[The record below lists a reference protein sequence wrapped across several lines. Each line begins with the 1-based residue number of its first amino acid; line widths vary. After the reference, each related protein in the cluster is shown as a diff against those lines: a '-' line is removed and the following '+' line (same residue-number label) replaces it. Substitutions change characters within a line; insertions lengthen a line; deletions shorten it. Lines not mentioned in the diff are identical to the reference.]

1 MSKKILIIR
10 LGAIGDV
17 VHTTNTFRAI
27 KKLHPEAKIHYLT
40 SALIKP
46 LLAYDPDIEQV
57 WTADIKKMK
66 VFSKYSASLSKE
78 LKQENFDIIINLQ
91 PSLKTRWLGFLTGVK
106 KIIDYKKTFKL
117 HAVDNFW
124 ATAKKEFKEIE
135 KLPEL
140 KLYLN
145 PEAIKKAKNYASE
158 LKHPIIVLNAGGIIS
173 KRQGRAYPTPKWI
186 ELGNKIQQ
194 KFDGTILLT
203 GAKEDVE
210 LLSGLK
216 EISGSKFLVG
226 ELSLEDS
233 CALIGEA
240 DLLISGDSGPLHIA
254 TALGVKSI
262 GLFGSMPAKRTG
274 PYGAGHAT
282 ITADMPCIPCNRR
295 KCEFLKK
302 GEIFTPC
309 MDNIPT
315 EQVITAISEVL

>member
-1 MSKKILIIR
+1 MPKKILIIR

-27 KKLHPEAKIHYLT
+27 KKLCPNAQIHYLT

-46 LLAYDPDIEQV
+46 LLAYDPDIEKV

-66 VFSKYSASLSKE
+66 VFSKYSATLSKE
-78 LKQENFDIIINLQ
+78 LKQEKFDLIINLQ
-91 PSLKTRWLGFLTGVK
+91 PSLKTRWIGFLTGVK
-106 KIIDYKKTFKL
+106 KVIDYKKTFQL

-124 ATAKKEFKEIE
+124 ATAKKEFENIE
-135 KLPEL
+135 KLPNL

-145 PEAIKKAKNYASE
+145 PEAIKKAKNYVSE

-173 KRQGRAYPTPKWI
+173 KRQGRSYPTPKWL
-186 ELGNKIQQ
+186 ELGEKIQ
-194 KFDGTILLT
+194 KKYDGTILLT
-203 GAKEDVE
+203 GAKEDIE
-210 LLSGLK
+210 LLSELK
-216 EISGSKFLVG
+216 NISGSRFLVG

-240 DLLISGDSGPLHIA
+240 DMLISGDSGPLHIA
-254 TALGVKSI
+254 TALGVKTI

-274 PYGAGHAT
+274 PYGIGHTT
-282 ITADMPCIPCNRR
+282 ITADLPCIPCNRR

-309 MDNIPT
+309 MAKINTDKILDT
-315 EQVITAISEVL
+315 ISKVL